1 MFTLADNREIG
12 RYLEERIDEKYESS
26 RAFAR
31 KRLEV
36 NKQVADEVAVVKMN
50 NRLTQI
56 KKGKKGVQLYDLP
69 AFTLLLDIS
78 CEELLSAGKCRTPFA
93 NRLTNCFAART
104 NNKDA
109 YGRRMLNGRTRRF

>member
-36 NKQVADEVAVVKMN
+36 NKQVADEVAVVRMN

-56 KKGKKGVQLYDLP
+56 KKGRKGGAALRP
-69 AFTLLLDIS
+69 ADVCLA
-78 CEELLSAGKCRTPFA
+78 AGHF
-93 NRLTNCFAART
+93 L
-104 NNKDA
+104 
-109 YGRRMLNGRTRRF
+109 